1 MPRGKRGREGSGEA
15 GPLAGTEVSSKDIF
29 RGEEC
34 VPAVG
39 TVGQKSQ
46 EREQKARGLESG
58 SAWLEWVPH
67 GVSQMQSGDQS
78 IKSLATASGLDVVLR
93 RQRRLWR
100 DHVWRCVSRSDE
112 ARGGLWISSP
122 SLPPSAR
129 DCCMSL
135 FLRLYMAMCPALVT
149 GMKAEVSHVPSCAS
163 T

>member
-1 MPRGKRGREGSGEA
+1 M
-15 GPLAGTEVSSKDIF
+15 
-29 RGEEC
+29 
-34 VPAVG
+34 
-39 TVGQKSQ
+39 GQKSQ
-46 EREQKARGLESG
+46 EREQQARGLESG

-67 GVSQMQSGDQS
+67 GVSQMQSRDQS

-135 FLRLYMAMCPALVT
+135 FP
-149 GMKAEVSHVPSCAS
+149 EVVYGHVPCISHWNESRSVTCPFLCKHVRAGLLLRDDHAAVG
-163 T
+163 